1 MNALAASLLIL
12 MMGCLWLA
20 LSAWANEP
28 RVRITS
34 PISVAGAP
42 VHWRGMVY
50 LQPHPENRVVI
61 VEADGNPGEYQ
72 RSFIAA
78 PGEKAWRIRQ
88 VPDVPLRLGPGCY
101 VFRAIVKD
109 GYEDDAKVLA
119 RAETQ
124 KVAIIGREGYPCPQG
139 MTDR

>member
-1 MNALAASLLIL
+1 MNALTGSLLAL
-12 MMGCLWLA
+12 MALGLWLA
-20 LSAWANEP
+20 LSALANEP

-50 LQPHPENRVVI
+50 LQPHKENRVVT
-61 VEADGNPGEYQ
+61 VEADGDPGEYQ
-72 RSFIAA
+72 RTDIAA
-78 PGEKAWRIRQ
+78 PGENAWRIRQ
-88 VPDVPLRLGPGCY
+88 VPDVPMRLGPGCY

-124 KVAIIGREGYPCPQG
+124 KVVVIGHEGHPCPQPF
-139 MTDR
+139 